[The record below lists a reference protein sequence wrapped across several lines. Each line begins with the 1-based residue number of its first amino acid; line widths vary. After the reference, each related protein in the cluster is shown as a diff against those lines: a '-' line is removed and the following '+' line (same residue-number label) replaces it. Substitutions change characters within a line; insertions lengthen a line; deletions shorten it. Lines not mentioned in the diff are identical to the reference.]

1 MQVIGIGT
9 GGSQIATEL
18 AQHEAYDVMVIDTS
32 FKEQLNNV
40 EQILI
45 DSQETIKD
53 YEEKTSLDISKKVG
67 HNNVH
72 VFLFGGGKTTGATL
86 RILEK
91 IKDKKITV
99 HYVRPEKNFLSNKQ
113 KLRERMTCGILQ
125 ELSRSGVF
133 SKIYL
138 YDALE
143 VLKEAEVNFL
153 QKKDYVASTIAGM
166 FHMTNYI
173 KNTEGLFSNVEEPSE
188 VNRISSFG
196 MVNPEN
202 GEEMLH
208 FPLDSIREKCYYFVM
223 SKKALE
229 TPGVVE
235 KINNQIQE
243 NNEQASFKIIDSEW
257 SDNHVYVEA
266 FTNVVQTTQ
275 NKTED

>member
-9 GGSQIATEL
+9 GGSQIANEL
-18 AQHEAYDVMVIDTS
+18 AQHKDYDVLLIDIS
-32 FKEQLNNV
+32 FSEDLNNV
-40 EQILI
+40 KTVSIKK
-45 DSQETIKD
+45 QETIKD
-53 YEEKTSLDISKKVG
+53 YEEKTKLDISKKVR
-67 HNNVH
+67 HNDVH

-91 IKDKKITV
+91 IKKKKITI

-143 VLKEAEVNFL
+143 ILKEAEVNFL
-153 QKKDYVASTIAGM
+153 QKKHYVASTTAGM

-173 KNTEGLFSNVEEPSE
+173 KNTERLFSNVEEPSE
-188 VNRISSFG
+188 FNRIASFG

-202 GEEMLH
+202 GEEILH

-257 SDNHVYVEA
+257 SENHVYVEA

-275 NKTED
+275 NKMED

>member
-9 GGSQIATEL
+9 GGSQIANEL
-18 AQHEAYDVMVIDTS
+18 AQHKAYDVLLIDTS
-32 FKEQLNNV
+32 FSEDLNNV
-40 EQILI
+40 KTVSIKK
-45 DSQETIKD
+45 QETIKD

-67 HNNVH
+67 HNDVH

-91 IKDKKITV
+91 IKKKKITI

-143 VLKEAEVNFL
+143 ILKEAEVNFL

-188 VNRISSFG
+188 VNRIASFG

-202 GEEMLH
+202 GEEILH

-257 SDNHVYVEA
+257 SENHVYVEA

-275 NKTED
+275 NKMED

>member
-9 GGSQIATEL
+9 GGSQIANEL
-18 AQHEAYDVMVIDTS
+18 AQHKAYDVLLIDTS
-32 FKEQLNNV
+32 FADDLNNV
-40 EQILI
+40 KTVLI
-45 DSQETIKD
+45 KKQETIKD

-67 HNNVH
+67 HNDVH

-91 IKDKKITV
+91 IKKKKITI

-143 VLKEAEVNFL
+143 ILKEAEVNFL

-188 VNRISSFG
+188 VNRIASFG

-202 GEEMLH
+202 GEEILH

-257 SDNHVYVEA
+257 SENHVYVEA

-275 NKTED
+275 NKMED